1 MHSGNQKMNS
11 SLLEKGDA
19 NKCVISCPDG
29 LSGAKVLNAI
39 ADDRSWIL
47 FSTIAVSSD
56 SNGQQSGDGSQILI
70 SKLNL
75 TRKQYYQRI
84 NRLMSLGLIN
94 KKNGR
99 YSLSSFGRILYQI
112 QKTIETAIQNR
123 WRLTALD
130 SLESSSSGEGM
141 PAENKIKII
150 NALLGD
156 HDEIK
161 NMLLCHCQSRK
172 DEYLLDI

>member
-1 MHSGNQKMNS
+1 MLLQTT
-11 SLLEKGDA
+11 SLGFCL
-19 NKCVISCPDG
+19 V
-29 LSGAKVLNAI
+29 
-39 ADDRSWIL
+39 R
-47 FSTIAVSSD
+47 IAVSSD

>member
-1 MHSGNQKMNS
+1 
-11 SLLEKGDA
+11 
-19 NKCVISCPDG
+19 
-29 LSGAKVLNAI
+29 
-39 ADDRSWIL
+39 
-47 FSTIAVSSD
+47 
-56 SNGQQSGDGSQILI
+56 
-70 SKLNL
+70 
-75 TRKQYYQRI
+75 
-84 NRLMSLGLIN
+84 MSLGLIN

-172 DEYLLDI
+172 DVLLM